1 MKKNDNDSNLYLS
14 HDLLEKVMDARGGKI
29 SPITLGGKNTLIEAY
44 RTARKL
50 NINDNSTPSDRN
62 EIINKIIFSAAKSDN
77 KLLFNLAN
85 GCVLKGQ
92 G

>member
-1 MKKNDNDSNLYLS
+1 MIQIYICLMIYWKRLWTRV
-14 HDLLEKVMDARGGKI
+14 EEKI

-62 EIINKIIFSAAKSDN
+62 EIINKIIFSAAKSAN